1 MNAKG
6 SETRMGS
13 TTPRPSTST
22 GQQGPMLLTPDWVRP
37 SESPEAPREGSA
49 HPHGCFLK
57 RGEPSTSF
65 PGTEPESG
73 IVSDSPH
80 PGDTHQTAQHCLS
93 HHALVPSAAG
103 TQ

>member
-1 MNAKG
+1 
-6 SETRMGS
+6 
-13 TTPRPSTST
+13 
-22 GQQGPMLLTPDWVRP
+22 MLLTPDWVRP